1 MALPKNKGILVV
13 DDHEEIADLVKDQL
27 LRDGYSVHE
36 FYDPLLALDYFKE
49 NPKKFELVIT
59 DVRMPSMSGV
69 ELVSKIKEVKQD
81 TKAILISAFERDTID
96 DEINRYNVEIAEI
109 FQKPILLSK
118 LRLCVDR
125 HIKANDTEKEK

>member
-125 HIKANDTEKEK
+125 HIKANDTKKEK

>member
-81 TKAILISAFERDTID
+81 TKAILISAFERDTIG

-109 FQKPILLSK
+109 FQKPILLKK

-125 HIKANDTEKEK
+125 HIKANDTKKEK